1 MDFSQPFT
9 RDFWL
14 ICTIF
19 AAVFGANIG
28 SFLNVCIYRIPIDE
42 SVVKPRSHCMRCG
55 KLIPWYHNLPILSY
69 FILRGRCANCKAPF
83 SFRYAA
89 IELLTAMLFVVV
101 CCQFPPTGVQ
111 PPFGLVSLTHAAV
124 VPVAWLFLSG
134 LIIATFVDFDH
145 FIIPDSVSIGGMI
158 VGVILSGLVPEI
170 HHQTIAWRGLTASL
184 TGLAAVFLPL
194 QGIRLLGTAIYRR
207 KGRLGPDEYAMGFGD
222 IKLIGA
228 IGAFLGWQAA
238 LFSIMAAALFGT
250 VVAMPLVVSGH
261 RKLLDKLPFG
271 PYLSL
276 GATVWLFWGPTILSA
291 YMAMLTGPFVS

>member
-1 MDFSQPFT
+1 
-9 RDFWL
+9 
-14 ICTIF
+14 
-19 AAVFGANIG
+19 
-28 SFLNVCIYRIPIDE
+28 
-42 SVVKPRSHCMRCG
+42 
-55 KLIPWYHNLPILSY
+55 
-69 FILRGRCANCKAPF
+69 
-83 SFRYAA
+83 
-89 IELLTAMLFVVV
+89 MLFVVV

-184 TGLAAVFLPL
+184 TGLAAGFLPL